1 MNKKFISAIKEYCT
15 LQKYLAAPYLRKSF
29 ELDFIPDNAVIA
41 ISGLGFY
48 RIYKRKRHYKGC
60 FGSIH

>member
-1 MNKKFISAIKEYCT
+1 MPKLATKEYCT
-15 LQKYLAAPYLRKSF
+15 LEKYLAAPYLRKSF

-48 RIYKRKRHYKGC
+48 RIYKRK
-60 FGSIH
+60 